1 MSEVGLFF
9 LGMLAPYA
17 IKVVEALVIYFRRVL
32 ENRDA

>member
-17 IKVVEALVIYFRRVL
+17 IKLVESLIVYLRRKL